1 MDMPVNYKSLAVRLM
16 SAVLRGK
23 SGHRW
28 DQASA
33 SSTRGIRWGAR
44 GISVQAWAGA
54 RGRHAQ
60 LWLWG
65 PETQ

>member
-1 MDMPVNYKSLAVRLM
+1 MDTPVNCKSLEVRLM

-33 SSTRGIRWGAR
+33 SSTPRIRWGAR
-44 GISVQAWAGA
+44 GISAQAWAGA
-54 RGRHAQ
+54 TSRHAQ

-65 PETQ
+65 PERQ